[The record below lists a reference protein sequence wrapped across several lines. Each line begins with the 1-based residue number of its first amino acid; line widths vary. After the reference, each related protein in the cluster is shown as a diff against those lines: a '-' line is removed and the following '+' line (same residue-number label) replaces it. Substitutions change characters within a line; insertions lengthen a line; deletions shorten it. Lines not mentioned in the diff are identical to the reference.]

1 MVEKDPQF
9 KPLFQLP
16 QMPGRQRAAAAPA
29 GAKQAVRLQP
39 PGVSADMEDE
49 EEIDEEE
56 LAREP
61 EQHPLGSEI
70 SGEQK
75 RLSRDTGT
83 MRARAS
89 TILKRALLNFAEQD
103 RHRSQ
108 LVTILLAVQA
118 AILLALLPGYLL
130 GDASSGGVVLLLMGL
145 TLFGL
150 VWLGNRLG
158 RVWEAC
164 YLLVIGGGAF
174 VVGMMLWSASHRL
187 SLETLQLS
195 LLFLPVILS
204 SGLLFSP
211 ETALFFSL
219 ISASFTAAVSLI
231 FPVSS
236 SLAQVFAAQGRYL
249 TVIAL
254 IAAQLGVGM
263 VGWLFGR
270 QMEESVH
277 VVTYLAGLEMSNK
290 RLRQR
295 LSQTAQKKRNLE
307 EGIAI
312 IQQTHARVAAG
323 DYGARAHVEGDLL
336 PLAVSLNLM
345 LERVEHFLQSANER
359 ERMESAAAGLAAL
372 AGQVGQGAPGALP
385 APTGTALD
393 GVSIAI
399 KQMQADVNQRL
410 ARVQQSAALLLTA
423 VGRCQETLTP
433 VADALVEHLRNV
445 DALVLATDNIM
456 TSSQHQ
462 MEMAARAE
470 ALLRAAAPPMVSL
483 DAAEAPGLLKP
494 GMSALRMADELE
506 RRLAQLAYPSREQ
519 VFEGESGAA
528 VPAAGQETV
537 SAAEDGMDAAS
548 ADAASAD
555 AASAAEET
563 EGSSEW
569 AEVEL
574 MIAEGSPVYEP
585 MRAAATQ
592 AAASAGVVVGGGLVR
607 QITLAEVDREA
618 AEEAA
623 RQAPTWNLEQLRVLA
638 EVLTAIAGEAAQ
650 QERNAR
656 TLNYKLR
663 MMLQGMPD
671 TRRDMIAAWLRAA
684 LGAVSTSATQVI
696 QASKPL
702 QGNAFPEVRVSEL
715 HSRENY

>member
-16 QMPGRQRAAAAPA
+16 QMPGRQRAASEPA
-29 GAKQAVRLQP
+29 SAKQAVRLQP
-39 PGVSADMEDE
+39 PGASANNEDE
-49 EEIDEEE
+49 YDIDEEE

-61 EQHPLGSEI
+61 GQHPLGSEV
-70 SGEQK
+70 SGEQV
-75 RLSRDTGT
+75 RISRDTGS

-89 TILKRALLNFAEQD
+89 TILKRALLNFAEQE

-108 LVTILLAVQA
+108 LVTILLTVQA
-118 AILLALLPGYLL
+118 AILLVLLPGYLL
-130 GDASSGGVVLLLMGL
+130 RGGPSGDVVLLLIGL

-150 VWLGNRLG
+150 VWLCNRLG

-174 VVGMMLWSASHRL
+174 VVIMMLFSASHRL

-211 ETALFFSL
+211 ETALFFSI
-219 ISASFTAAVSLI
+219 ISASFTASVSLI
-231 FPVSS
+231 FPPSS
-236 SLAQVFAAQGRYL
+236 SLAQMFAAQGHYL
-249 TVIAL
+249 TVIFL
-254 IAAQLGVGM
+254 LVAQLGVGM

-270 QMEESVH
+270 QMQESVH

-295 LSQTAQKKRNLE
+295 LSQTSQKKRNLE

-372 AGQVGQGAPGALP
+372 AGQVGQGAPGAVP
-385 APTGTALD
+385 VQTGTTLD
-393 GVSIAI
+393 GVSMAI

-410 ARVQQSAALLLTA
+410 ARVQQSASLLLAA
-423 VGRCQETLTP
+423 VGRCQDTLMP

-462 MEMAARAE
+462 IEMASRAE
-470 ALLRAAAPPMVSL
+470 VLLRAAVPPTVSL
-483 DAAEAPGLLKP
+483 EAAEAPGLVKP

-506 RRLAQLAYPSREQ
+506 RRLAELASPSGQ
-519 VFEGESGAA
+519 QMVESDLAA
-528 VPAAGQETV
+528 LA
-537 SAAEDGMDAAS
+537 SANQQITISGAEDGVVEER
-548 ADAASAD
+548 AD
-555 AASAAEET
+555 
-563 EGSSEW
+563 EGGVSES
-569 AEVEL
+569 AEVEM
-574 MIAEGSPVYEP
+574 MIAEGSPIFAPRRVTAVAQASSGVP
-585 MRAAATQ
+585 ML
-592 AAASAGVVVGGGLVR
+592 AGAPVR
-607 QITLAEVDREA
+607 KITLADVDREA

-623 RQAPTWNLEQLRVLA
+623 LQGPTWDIGQLRILA
-638 EVLTAIAGEAAQ
+638 EVLAAIAGEAAQ

-656 TLNYKLR
+656 NLHYKFRL
-663 MMLQGMPD
+663 MLQGMPD
-671 TRRDMIAAWLRAA
+671 TRRDMMAAWMRAA
-684 LGAVSTSATQVI
+684 LGAISTSATQVI
-696 QASKPL
+696 QVSTPWQANSFSDAP
-702 QGNAFPEVRVSEL
+702 APE
-715 HSRENY
+715 HQDREKH

>member
-1 MVEKDPQF
+1 MAEKDPQF
-9 KPLFQLP
+9 RPRFQLP
-16 QMPGRQRAAAAPA
+16 QMPGRQQAASEPG
-29 GAKQAVRLQP
+29 GAKQTVRLQP
-39 PGVSADMEDE
+39 PGVSDALEDE

-56 LAREP
+56 WAREP
-61 EQHPLGSEI
+61 EQHPLGSEV
-70 SGEQK
+70 SGEQ
-75 RLSRDTGT
+75 RRISRDTGT
-83 MRARAS
+83 LRARAS
-89 TILKRALLNFAEQD
+89 TILKRALLNFAEQE

-130 GDASSGGVVLLLMGL
+130 GDASSGAVVLLLIGL

-187 SLETLQLS
+187 SLETLEFS

-231 FPVSS
+231 FPVSAA
-236 SLAQVFAAQGRYL
+236 LEQVFAAQGRYL

-254 IAAQLGVGM
+254 VVAQLGVGM

-270 QMEESVH
+270 QMQESVH
-277 VVTYLAGLEMSNK
+277 MVTYLAGLEMSNK

-312 IQQTHARVAAG
+312 IQQTHTRVAAG
-323 DYGARAHVEGDLL
+323 DYGARAHVEGELL

-345 LERVEHFLQSANER
+345 LERVEHLLQSVNER

-393 GVSIAI
+393 GISMAI

-410 ARVQQSAALLLTA
+410 ARVQQSAALLLSA
-423 VGRCQETLTP
+423 VSRCQETLTP

-456 TSSQHQ
+456 TSAQRQ

-470 ALLRAAAPPMVSL
+470 ALLRAAAPPTVNL

-494 GMSALRMADELE
+494 GTSALRMAEELE
-506 RRLAQLAYPSREQ
+506 RRLAQLAYPSGEQ
-519 VFEGESGAA
+519 VFEGEG
-528 VPAAGQETV
+528 VAAGLAAEQMTV
-537 SAAEDGMDAAS
+537 SSSEES
-548 ADAASAD
+548 VDAASAD

-563 EGSSEW
+563 EGSLEW
-569 AEVEL
+569 AEVQM

-585 MRAAATQ
+585 IRAIAAQ
-592 AAASAGVVVGGGLVR
+592 AAASSTAVTVR
-607 QITLAEVDREA
+607 GHPVRKITLADVDREA

-623 RQAPTWNLEQLRVLA
+623 QQEPAWNLEQLRVLA
-638 EVLTAIAGEAAQ
+638 EVLTALAGEAAQ

-702 QGNAFPEVRVSEL
+702 QSSLFPEVRVSEL
-715 HSRENY
+715 HNRENF